1 MIMDRLSNLN
11 VPQFLG
17 CRVCRRICLVI
28 CVSILLVEGAILVP
42 SYIKLRSDLHNA
54 LEDQVLTTLTA
65 GFVNRDSLG
74 PQDMLELAAS
84 LTRETPLYGAT
95 LYDDKGRYLG
105 TIGDS
110 HKENQA
116 GSADSAGPEAELEA
130 SLRHSVIW
138 DRAETGLPF
147 TLVGQ
152 LNAEGVYEELH
163 NFVLRISGLV
173 LIITASVSFI
183 TIVFLD
189 LLLLRPL
196 LKVRENLS
204 LALDDP
210 ANADAYKVDIRQRDE
225 LGEMAQVLNELLVR
239 LSSVRRS
246 DLADREQRLR
256 DFGDVSSDWFWEMDE
271 QLRFCYFSSRFTE
284 VTGVPHE
291 MLLGKTRE
299 ETGIPNVDPGA
310 WQEHLDT
317 LRAHRP
323 FRNFVHPRTKADG
336 SVVWLSISANPV
348 FDADGVFRGY
358 RGCGSDVTELKER
371 EDQLREAIE
380 FAKRANEAKSEFL
393 AVMSHEI
400 RTPMNGILGMAN
412 LLLESDL
419 APKQKRLAEIV
430 KESGDSLLSLLN
442 DILDIAKIESGKLE
456 ISEVIFSPRELSK
469 KIALLWGS
477 RAEAKGLSFQAVVDP
492 EVPEW
497 LWADEGRLRQVLS
510 NLVSNAIKFTEEG
523 FVSVRLGWQADS
535 LQEGAL
541 TCEVLDSGIG
551 IAPSLQETLFDRFT
565 QADASVTR
573 RYGGSGLGLAI
584 CKELVE
590 LMGGTL
596 MVESGS
602 GEGATFKFTIACL
615 ESEDP
620 EVVSQG
626 TLPETGE
633 EGATAEP
640 CAIRILVAEDN
651 EVNRSVIRGLLTKSG
666 HAVDI
671 VVDGVEAVAAAM
683 RSAYDLILMDVQMPK
698 MDGVA
703 ATARIRSLSGE
714 AGRVPIIAVTANAM
728 AGDRERYLA
737 AGMDDYVSKPID
749 PAMLAAV
756 LARYAPGASAKS
768 GGAVPE
774 VAKETQAFPVDTD
787 EKSTDNAEGLAPVLD
802 ELDNLG

>member
-1 MIMDRLSNLN
+1 MLIERLSNIN

-28 CVSILLVEGAILVP
+28 CVSILLVEVAILVP
-42 SYIKLRSDLHNA
+42 SYIKLRSDLYDA
-54 LEDQVLTTLTA
+54 LEERVLTTLRS
-65 GFVNRDSLG
+65 GFVNRDPLG
-74 PQDMLELAAS
+74 AQGTLELATS
-84 LTRETPLYGAT
+84 LTNGTTLHGAT
-95 LYDDKGRYLG
+95 LYDGRGRFIG
-105 TIGDS
+105 TIGDY
-110 HKENQA
+110 EGGRRVGA
-116 GSADSAGPEAELEA
+116 VDPAEAAAELME
-130 SLRHSVIW
+130 SHRHNVIW
-138 DRAETGLPF
+138 DGAASGLPF

-152 LNAEGVYEELH
+152 LNAEQVDRDLRG
-163 NFVLRISGLV
+163 FVLRIGGLV
-173 LIITASVSFI
+173 LILTAAVAFT

-196 LKVRENLS
+196 LKVRKNLG
-204 LALDDP
+204 LALEDP

-225 LGEMAQVLNELLVR
+225 LGEMAQVLNQLLER

-246 DLADREQRLR
+246 DLADREKRLR
-256 DFGDVSSDWFWEMDE
+256 GFADVSSDWFWEMDE
-271 QLRFCYFSSRFTE
+271 HLRFSYFSDRFTE
-284 VTGVPHE
+284 VTGVPSE

-299 ETGIPNVDPGA
+299 ETGIPNVDPA
-310 WQEHLDT
+310 SWQEHLDT
-317 LRAHRP
+317 LHAHRP
-323 FRNFVHPRTKADG
+323 FRNFVHPRTKANG
-336 SVVWLSISANPV
+336 EMVWLSISAKPV
-348 FDADGVFRGY
+348 FDDHGSFQGY
-358 RGCGSDVTELKER
+358 RGCGSDVTELKVR
-371 EDQLREAIE
+371 EDQLQDAME

-400 RTPMNGILGMAN
+400 RTPMNGILGMTS

-456 ISEVIFSPRELSK
+456 ISEVIFSPRELAH

-477 RAEAKGLSFQAVVDP
+477 RAEAKGLSFQSVVDK

-497 LWADEGRLRQVLS
+497 LWADEGRLRQILS
-510 NLVSNAIKFTEEG
+510 NLVCNAIKFTEEG
-523 FVSVRLGWQADS
+523 FVSIRIGWQANS
-535 LQEGAL
+535 LQEGVM

-551 IAPSLQETLFDRFT
+551 IASSLQETLFDRFT

-596 MVESGS
+596 TVESTP
-602 GEGATFKFTIACL
+602 GEGATFKFNIDCL

-626 TLPETGE
+626 SLPEVSADGSL
-633 EGATAEP
+633 AEP
-640 CAIRILVAEDN
+640 EGIRILVAEDN

-666 HAVDI
+666 HTVDI

-683 RSAYDLILMDVQMPK
+683 RSSYDLILMDVQMPK

-703 ATARIRSLSGE
+703 ATARIRSLSGDS
-714 AGRVPIIAVTANAM
+714 GRVPIIAVTANAM

-749 PAMLAAV
+749 PARLAKV
-756 LARYAPGASAKS
+756 IARFAPRGAAPAEEKITPVVMEADSVSA
-768 GGAVPE
+768 
-774 VAKETQAFPVDTD
+774 D
-787 EKSTDNAEGLAPVLD
+787 AEALAPVLD
-802 ELDNLG
+802 ELDKLA